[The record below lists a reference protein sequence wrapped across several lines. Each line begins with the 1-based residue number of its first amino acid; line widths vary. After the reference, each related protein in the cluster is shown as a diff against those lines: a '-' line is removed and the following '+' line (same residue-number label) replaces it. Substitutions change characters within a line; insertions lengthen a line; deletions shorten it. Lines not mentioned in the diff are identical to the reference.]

1 MSPKFKIL
9 ILLFILF
16 WFIGIFFL
24 PLFQFL
30 EKTVFIFPFLK
41 DLYGNVC
48 HQEIAKTL
56 EVNNYPLLVCARCSG
71 IYFGAFIF
79 SIIFLVIAE
88 KFYQHK
94 LLLPTIIVIVI
105 IDVSLS
111 TLGLINYSK
120 ISAFTTGFLLGSV
133 SFIYFY
139 NALIELISKKRKS
152 N

>member
-1 MSPKFKIL
+1 VSPKFKIL

-56 EVNNYPLLVCARCSG
+56 HINGYALLVCARCTG
-71 IYFGAFIF
+71 IYLGAFIF
-79 SIIFLVIAE
+79 SIISLAVTK
-88 KFYQHK
+88 KFYQNK
-94 LLLPTIIVIVI
+94 ILLPAVVTIVI
-105 IDVSLS
+105 IDVLLS
-111 TLGLINYSK
+111 TFGFVVYSK
-120 ISAFTTGFLLGSV
+120 ISAFATGFLLGSV